1 MKFLTTLFKTTAKQ
15 EDLVIPAALD
25 NLTTPGITKGVIT
38 LFGEVARAT
47 QIAAGAN
54 STGWAQTIQTVNNL
68 AFADKMRS
76 IGLADTVTIKNSADT
91 IVSNG
96 AGNVV
101 NQATVETFNGGVPS
115 NFATSNSIIRNSYAV
130 ILPEKIFYS
139 NTQSNTANVNNFNSF
154 VSNQLDNNAVYANAN
169 VTTSVQYAIN
179 KGYTADWTNLN
190 SSSFDASMNTLDV
203 QDLAELDIARIK
215 TAFLNNKYFG

>member
-1 MKFLTTLFKTTAKQ
+1 MKFLTKVFKTTSKQ
-15 EDLVIPAALD
+15 EDVIIPAGLD

-54 STGWAQTIQTVNNL
+54 STGWVQTIQTVNNL
-68 AFADKMRS
+68 AFADRMRS
-76 IGLADTVTIKNSADT
+76 IGLADTVTVKNSVDT

-96 AGNVV
+96 AGNVI
-101 NQATVETFNGGVPS
+101 NQATVETFSGGIPS
-115 NFATSNSIIRNSYAV
+115 NFATSNSIIRNSYDV
-130 ILPEKIFYS
+130 LIPEKIFYS
-139 NTQSNTANVNNFNSF
+139 NTQNFTANVDNFNSY
-154 VSNQLDNNAVYANAN
+154 VSNQLDNNSVYANAN

-179 KGYTADWTNLN
+179 NGYTEDWTTLN
-190 SSSFDASMNTLDV
+190 SASFDVSMNSLDV
-203 QDLAELDIARIK
+203 QDLAELEIARTK

>member
-1 MKFLTTLFKTTAKQ
+1 MKFLTKLFKTIAKAA
-15 EDLVIPAALD
+15 DVLIPSALD
-25 NLTTPGITKGVIT
+25 NQTTPGVTRGVIK
-38 LFGEVARAT
+38 LFGLSAKAT
-47 QIAAGAN
+47 QVAAGTD
-54 STGWAQTIQTVNNL
+54 STGWVQTVQNL
-68 AFADKMRS
+68 NTLALADRMRS
-76 IGLADTVTIKNSADT
+76 IELKDTITIKNSVDI

-130 ILPEKIFYS
+130 IIPEKIFYS
-139 NTQSNTANVNNFNSF
+139 NTQSFTANVNNFNSF

-179 KGYTADWTNLN
+179 KGYTADWTTLN
-190 SSSFDASMNTLDV
+190 SSSFDVSMNSLDV
-203 QDLAELDIARIK
+203 QDLAELEIARTK

>member
-1 MKFLTTLFKTTAKQ
+1 MKFLTKTFKTTATQ
-15 EDLVIPAALD
+15 EDVIIPAGLD

-38 LFGEVARAT
+38 LFSEVARAT

-54 STGWAQTIQTVNNL
+54 STGWVQTIQTVNNL
-68 AFADKMRS
+68 AFADRMRS
-76 IGLADTVTIKNSADT
+76 IGLADTVTVKNSVDT

-101 NQATVETFNGGVPS
+101 NQATVETFSGGIPS
-115 NFATSNSIIRNSYAV
+115 NFDTSNSIIRNSYDV
-130 ILPEKIFYS
+130 LIPEKIFYS
-139 NTQSNTANVNNFNSF
+139 NTQSFTANVDNFNSY
-154 VSNQLDNNAVYANAN
+154 VSNQLDNNSVYANAN

-179 KGYTADWTNLN
+179 NGYTEDWTTLN
-190 SSSFDASMNTLDV
+190 SSSFDVSMNSLDV
-203 QDLAELDIARIK
+203 QDLAELEIARTK